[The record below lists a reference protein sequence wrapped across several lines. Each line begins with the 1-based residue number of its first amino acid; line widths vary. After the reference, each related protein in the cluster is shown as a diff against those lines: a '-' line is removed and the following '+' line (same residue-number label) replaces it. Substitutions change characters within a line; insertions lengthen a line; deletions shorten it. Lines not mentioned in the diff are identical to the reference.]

1 LVHKIEEIKAKEI
14 ATQKDIDALK
24 EQIRL
29 LELEQQKQKLQ
40 AETNQKKFWTEHK
53 KLRGTVSDIRGSVA
67 GTEKFIKTKV
77 APSILGGVREAY
89 KAYKEE
95 TALKKGESKP

>member
-1 LVHKIEEIKAKEI
+1 MVHKVEEIKQKEI

-24 EQIRL
+24 EQIKL

-53 KLRGTVSDIRGSVA
+53 RLRGTVSDIRGSVA

-77 APSILGGVREAY
+77 APAIIGGIREVYFKPEA
-89 KAYKEE
+89 
-95 TALKKGESKP
+95 KKGESKV